1 MKCHWLVI
9 KLVDICFTKIQG
21 AGAEP
26 GIFQGKQGFLEWG
39 HCDKHFIFNTPKKGT
54 EKKSWIFFFYSHEKN

>member
-9 KLVDICFTKIQG
+9 KLVDICFTKIQR
-21 AGAEP
+21 AGAEA

-39 HCDKHFIFNTPKKGT
+39 HFEKHFIFNTPKKGR
-54 EKKSWIFFFYSHEKN
+54 EKKCWIFFFYNHEKN